1 MISLFRTNRHP
12 YRDPEKL
19 RALIDGSEPYHL
31 VDVRSREEFEDGY
44 IPTAVW
50 IPYEQIVETPPTRDR
65 DALIILYC
73 YSGVRSETA
82 RKSLIQAGYR
92 RVYNFGGIIHW
103 PGELVTDGGVGNEDN
118 AGV

>member
-19 RALIDGSEPYHL
+19 RALIDGPEPYHL

-50 IPYEQIVETPPTRDR
+50 IPCEQIVETPPTRDP

-82 RKSLIQAGYR
+82 RKLLIQAGYR